1 MNCSGITFRVSVW
14 VLVVAITWGT
24 TFAQSPQSDTFVSLL
39 QQAQAKT
46 NAGEWAEAAALWE
59 KVVSFNPVH
68 GRFWELLAQARF
80 QNRQYHEAIQA
91 YEKALELQIGFPA
104 DQAYNIARCH
114 AARGD
119 KEQAL
124 RWLERAFELGYRRLD
139 QVRNENVFRAF
150 TSDLRFQQ
158 ITATVDVSRMSRDE
172 GWRYDVQLLAR
183 EVKRK
188 GYAPFRH
195 ISREA
200 FELNVQK
207 IQESIPRLTDI
218 QIVIELM
225 KLMAQVGDGHTMI
238 YGFWERPEFLQTI
251 PVELSFFKEG
261 LFVTAADSRFKEL
274 LGAQV
279 LRFGNK
285 TVEQILAALDP
296 LTNRDN
302 DMAPK
307 VMGPLR
313 MRNLPLLHSL
323 GLIPDSKE
331 VLLTVVNQTGV
342 TQVVAL
348 PADSGISSRKLWDG
362 LPKNWTSFLQTI
374 PGPLPL
380 YLKNQEADYWFEY
393 VREPKMVYFQFNR
406 VRNTEQESFAA
417 FCDRL
422 FTFLQQQDVEKL
434 VIDMRWNNGGDTTLV
449 PPLIHRLIRA
459 EKISRYGQLF
469 VIIGRRTFSAAQNA
483 ATLIERNTS
492 AIFVG
497 EPTGSSPNFI
507 GEEIPFELPY
517 SKLMANVSDLYWQ
530 SSWPFDYRTWIAPV
544 LYAPPSFELYRAN
557 RDPALE
563 AISTFGLKTSAQI
576 RGEVQFRREL

>member
-1 MNCSGITFRVSVW
+1 MNCSSITFRLSKW
-14 VLVVAITWGT
+14 LLIVAIPWGT
-24 TFAQSPQSDTFVSLL
+24 VFAQAPQSDTFVSLL

-46 NAGEWAEAAALWE
+46 NAHQWAQAAPLWE
-59 KVVSFNPVH
+59 KVVSLNPVH
-68 GRFWELLAQARF
+68 GRFWELLAEARF
-80 QNRQYHEAIQA
+80 QNKQYPEAIQA
-91 YEKALELQIGFPA
+91 YEKALELRIGFPA

-119 KEQAL
+119 KEASL
-124 RWLERAFELGYRRLD
+124 TWLERAFDLGYRRLD
-139 QVRNENVFRAF
+139 QARTDKLFQAF
-150 TSDLRFQQ
+150 AADLRFQRVV
-158 ITATVDVSRMSRDE
+158 ATGDVTRMSRDE

-207 IQESIPRLTDI
+207 IHESIPRLTDM

-251 PVELSFFKEG
+251 PVEFSFFKEG
-261 LFVTAADSRFKEL
+261 LFVIAADSRFKEL
-274 LGAQV
+274 LGAKV
-279 LRFGNK
+279 LCFGHQ
-285 TVEQILAALDP
+285 TVDQIVAALDP

-302 DMAPK
+302 AMAPK
-307 VMGPLR
+307 VMAPLR
-313 MRNLPLLHSL
+313 MRNLPLLHGL
-323 GLIPDSKE
+323 GLIPDPTE
-331 VLLTVVNQTGV
+331 VSLTVLDQKGAVHV
-342 TQVVAL
+342 FRL

-362 LPKNWTSFLQTI
+362 LPKNWISFLQTI
-374 PGPLPL
+374 PGPVPL
-380 YLKNQEADYWFEY
+380 YLKNQGADYWFEY
-393 VREPKMVYFQFNR
+393 VPEPKTIYFQFNR
-406 VRNTEQESFAA
+406 VRNSEQESFAA

-422 FTFLQQQDVEKL
+422 FTFIQQQDVEKL

-449 PPLIHRLIRA
+449 TPLIHCLIRA

-469 VIIGRRTFSAAQNA
+469 VIVGRRTFSAAQNA

-544 LYAPPSFELYRAN
+544 LYTPPSFELYRAY

-563 AISTFGLKTSAQI
+563 AISTFGLKKT
-576 RGEVQFRREL
+576 G